1 MVPEIRLFAKN
12 GAAVRG
18 SGEYVLYWMIAS
30 RRTRW
35 NFAMDRA
42 VEWAAALGKP
52 ILVLEA
58 LRSDYPWASDRL
70 HRC

>member
-1 MVPEIRLFAKN
+1 
-12 GAAVRG
+12 
-18 SGEYVLYWMIAS
+18 MIAS

-42 VEWAAALGKP
+42 VEWAAELGKP

-70 HRC
+70 HRFVIDGMRDNEEALEGYRSTTR